1 MKATA
6 YRSDG
11 TSAGEEVELPG
22 DPFDGTVNR
31 DVLHQ
36 VVTALQARARQGNAS
51 TKTRQ
56 TITGGGRKP
65 WRQKGTGR
73 ARHGSIRSPIWKGGA
88 VTFGP
93 QPRDY
98 NPRIPQGMK
107 RLAIRSALNARAMEG
122 RLVVVDPFDMEEPR
136 TKTIVGFLEAVGA
149 ADRNVLLLTHGV
161 KKVVYLSA
169 RNIPEVEVRPW
180 GEASAYDIL
189 WSGLVVVERAALEDD
204 GARPADDGE
213 GEEDEG

>member
-6 YRSDG
+6 Y
-11 TSAGEEVELPG
+11 TPQGEATDQDVELPEEF
-22 DPFDGTVNR
+22 FDGTVNR

-36 VVTALQARARQGNAS
+36 VVTAIQARGRQGTAS
-51 TKTRQ
+51 TKTRG

-73 ARHGSIRSPIWKGGA
+73 ARHGSIRSPIWRGGA

-98 NPRIPQGMK
+98 DPKVPKKMN
-107 RLAIRSALNARAMEG
+107 RLAVRSALNARAMED
-122 RLVVVDPFDMEEPR
+122 RLSVVEELDLEEPR
-136 TKTIVGFLEAVGA
+136 TKSVVELLQGIGVDQEK
-149 ADRNVLLLTHGV
+149 VLLLTDGH

-169 RNIPEVEVRPW
+169 RNLPEVEVRPW
-180 GEASAYDIL
+180 GQASAYDVLRSDHVI
-189 WSGLVVVERAALEDD
+189 VERGALVESGTD
-204 GARPADDGE
+204 ADDD
-213 GEEDEG
+213 EEDER